1 MGAIM
6 GSAKPE
12 LLAFIDSLAEQIEQG
27 QYADA
32 ARAIG
37 AFKTSHH
44 GLGYFIEEALPSR
57 VSDHLLKKTGAHT
70 AFTTFTLRRPNWTT
84 ELSKVSSDPEAFAAF
99 IDGMEAD
106 IRAIAATKAPK
117 AA

>member
-1 MGAIM
+1 MGATM

-12 LLAFIDSLAEQIEQG
+12 LLAFIDALTGQIEAG

-32 ARAIG
+32 ARAI
-37 AFKTSHH
+37 ADFNKAHH
-44 GLGYFIEEALPSR
+44 GLAYFIEEALPSR
-57 VSDHLLKKTGAHT
+57 VSDHLLKTTGAHT

-99 IDGMEAD
+99 IQQMEAD

>member
-1 MGAIM
+1 MGATK

-12 LLAFIDSLAEQIEQG
+12 LLAFIDAISAQIDQG
-27 QYADA
+27 HYADA
-32 ARAIG
+32 ASAI
-37 AFKTSHH
+37 ADFKKGHH

-57 VSDHLLKKTGAHT
+57 VTDHLLKVTGAHT

-84 ELSKVSSDPEAFAAF
+84 ELNAVSSDPEGFASF
-99 IDGMEAD
+99 IARMEAD
-106 IRAIAATKAPK
+106 IREIAASKAPK